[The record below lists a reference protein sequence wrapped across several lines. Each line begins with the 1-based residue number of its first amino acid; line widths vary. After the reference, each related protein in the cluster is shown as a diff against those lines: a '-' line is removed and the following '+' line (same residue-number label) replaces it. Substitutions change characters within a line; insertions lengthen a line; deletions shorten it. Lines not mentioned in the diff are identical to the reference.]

1 MNTTYSKMLPLV
13 AGLVCLSVL
22 PAGCTSDEPWDEPD
36 ADASQTVSVPVSIT
50 LGSTYRTDS
59 PTTRSAPPG
68 TVTDPMN
75 PTVDGEEETA
85 QTNTVRIVA
94 FRCKDRSDQTSTDTE
109 GEDTD
114 EAAFVY
120 DPTNDQ
126 TVSCSRTPS
135 SAHRLTAHGTLK
147 KQKGYAYRVV
157 ALAYSTTRTISP
169 SNSLLPGTGEEHLF
183 SLNLA
188 AGTTLADFQAD
199 LTQQAM
205 DDWKEWKGGTQSIET
220 HNYHSLSGQLAYAP
234 QLFYGQCTS
243 STGSTV
249 VRFRETDADGKA
261 ATDLPLTGVLYRG
274 MAKVQLTLTLDKVSG
289 TLQWIGLLANQ
300 TRTSVSLTDYDG
312 FLRPF
317 NPISS
322 TWGTTSKHDTY
333 TLVDFVDKST
343 ADLTQG
349 HTVTFTAWMLPT
361 ATRLAIRTLRHSSA
375 TMAGIHYPH
384 NYPIGT
390 AEYSSAEQG
399 TGIISPDVVD
409 GTFYLRRN
417 QRYVLKGN
425 LSTLE
430 GKTELE

>member
-1 MNTTYSKMLPLV
+1 MNTTYSNFLFRATWLFGMV
-13 AGLVCLSVL
+13 GLL
-22 PAGCTSDEPWDEPD
+22 AGCSSDADWPEPD
-36 ADASQTVSVPVSIT
+36 ADASQTVSVPICVT
-50 LGSTYRTDS
+50 LGNTYRTDS
-59 PTTRSAPPG
+59 PATRSAPPG
-68 TVTDPMN
+68 AVTDPMN
-75 PTVDGEEETA
+75 PTVDGEAETA

-94 FRCKDRSDQTSTDTE
+94 FRCKDTSDQTGTASE
-109 GEDTD
+109 NEDTD

-147 KQKGYAYRVV
+147 KQKGYAYRVM
-157 ALAYSTTRTISP
+157 ALAYSTTQAIAP
-169 SNSLLPGTGEEHLF
+169 SHSLLPATGEENLF
-183 SLNLA
+183 SLNLT

-205 DDWKEWKGGTQSIET
+205 DGWKEWKGGTQTLET
-220 HNYHSLSGQLAYAP
+220 HNYRSLSGQLAYAP

-249 VRFRETDADGKA
+249 VRFREVDADGKA

-317 NPISS
+317 NPITS
-322 TWGTTSKHDTY
+322 TWGTSSKHDTY
-333 TLVDFVDKST
+333 TLVGFVDRTT

-349 HTVTFTAWMLPT
+349 QTVTLTAWMLPT
-361 ATRLAIRTLRHSSA
+361 ATRLAIRTFYRTS
-375 TMAGIHYPH
+375 IFHYPH

-417 QRYVLKGN
+417 QRYVLKGKY
-425 LSTLE
+425 STLTA
-430 GKTELE
+430 KTELE

>member
-13 AGLVCLSVL
+13 AGIVCLSVL
-22 PAGCTSDEPWDEPD
+22 PAGCTSDEPWAEPD
-36 ADASQTVSVPVSIT
+36 ADASQTVSVPVGIT
-50 LGSTYRTDS
+50 LGSTYSTDS
-59 PTTRSAPPG
+59 STTRSAPPG
-68 TVTDPMN
+68 AVTDPMN
-75 PTVDGEEETA
+75 PTVDGEAETA

-94 FRCKDRSDQTSTDTE
+94 FRCKDNSDLTSTATE
-109 GEDTD
+109 REDTD
-114 EAAFVY
+114 EASFVY

-157 ALAYSTTRTISP
+157 ALAYSTTQAISP
-169 SNSLLPGTGEEHLF
+169 SNSLLPSMGEEHLF

-199 LTQQAM
+199 LTRQAM
-205 DDWKEWKGGTQSIET
+205 DGWREWKGGTQSIET

-243 STGSTV
+243 RTGSAV

-349 HTVTFTAWMLPT
+349 QTVTLTAWMLPT
-361 ATRLAIRTLRHSSA
+361 ATRLAIRTFRHSSA
-375 TMAGIHYPH
+375 TVTGIHYPH
-384 NYPIGT
+384 NFPIGT

>member
-1 MNTTYSKMLPLV
+1 MNTTYSKFLSI
-13 AGLVCLSVL
+13 ATGLFCLLVL
-22 PAGCTSDEPWDEPD
+22 PAGCTSEEELPSPD
-36 ADASQTVSVPVSIT
+36 ADASQAVRVPISIT
-50 LGSTYRTDS
+50 LGSTYSTDG
-59 PTTRSAPPG
+59 PATRSAPPG

-75 PTVDGEEETA
+75 PTVDGEAETA

-94 FRCKDRSDQTSTDTE
+94 FRCKDSSDQTTTDTQD
-109 GEDTD
+109 EDTD

-147 KQKGYAYRVV
+147 KLKGYAYRIV

-169 SNSLLPGTGEEHLF
+169 SNSLLPATGEEHLF

-205 DDWKEWKGGTQSIET
+205 DDWKEWRGGTQPLET

-243 STGSTV
+243 ITGSTV
-249 VRFRETDADGKA
+249 VRFRETDAEGKA

-289 TLQWIGLLANQ
+289 TLQWIGLLANH

-322 TWGTTSKHDTY
+322 TWGTNSKHDTY

-349 HTVTFTAWMLPT
+349 QTVTLTAWMLPT
-361 ATRLAIRTLRHSSA
+361 ATRLAIRTFYRK
-375 TMAGIHYPH
+375 GIEVHYPH

-417 QRYVLKGN
+417 QRYVLRGN
-425 LSTLE
+425 YSTLTS
-430 GKTELE
+430 KTELE

>member
-1 MNTTYSKMLPLV
+1 MNTTYSKMLPLA

-22 PAGCTSDEPWDEPD
+22 LTGCTSDEQWLEPD
-36 ADASQTVSVPVSIT
+36 ADASQTESVPVSIT

-68 TVTDPMN
+68 AVTDPMN
-75 PTVDGEEETA
+75 PTVDGEAETA

-94 FRCKDRSDQTSTDTE
+94 FRCKDNLDQTSTDTE
-109 GEDTD
+109 REDTD
-114 EAAFVY
+114 EASFVY

-157 ALAYSTTRTISP
+157 ALAYSTTRAISP
-169 SNSLLPGTGEEHLF
+169 SNGLLPGTGEEHLF

-199 LTQQAM
+199 LTQQTL
-205 DDWKEWKGGTQSIET
+205 DDWKEWKGGTQTLET
-220 HNYHSLSGQLAYAP
+220 HNTRSLSGQLAYAP

-249 VRFRETDADGKA
+249 VRFRETDAEGKA
-261 ATDLPLTGVLYRG
+261 ATDLPLTGVLHRG

-343 ADLTQG
+343 ANLTQG
-349 HTVTFTAWMLPT
+349 QTVTLTAWMLPT

-384 NYPIGT
+384 NFPIGT
-390 AEYSSAEQG
+390 SEYSSAEQG

-430 GKTELE
+430 EKTELD

>member
-1 MNTTYSKMLPLV
+1 MNTTYSKLYTLAAAFIGMVL
-13 AGLVCLSVL
+13 L
-22 PAGCTSDEPWDEPD
+22 PAGCSSDEPWSEPD
-36 ADASQTVSVPVSIT
+36 YGASQAVSVPISIT
-50 LGSTYRTDS
+50 LGGTYRTDG

-68 TVTDPMN
+68 AVTDPMN
-75 PTVDGEEETA
+75 PTLDGEAETA
-85 QTNTVRIVA
+85 QTNVVRIVA
-94 FRCKDRSDQTSTDTE
+94 FRCKDSSDQTGTDTE
-109 GEDTD
+109 SEDAD

-126 TVSCSRTPS
+126 TVNCSRTPS

-147 KQKGYAYRVV
+147 KQKGYAYRIV
-157 ALAYSTTRTISP
+157 ALAYSTTRTIST

-205 DDWKEWKGGTQSIET
+205 DDWKEWRGGTQTLET
-220 HNYHSLSGQLAYAP
+220 HNNHSLSGQLAYAP

-289 TLQWIGLLANQ
+289 TLQWIGLLANH

-317 NPISS
+317 NPISF
-322 TWGTTSKHDTY
+322 TWGTNSKHDTY

-349 HTVTFTAWMLPT
+349 QTVTLTAWMLPT
-361 ATRLAIRTLRHSSA
+361 ATRLAIRTFYRK
-375 TMAGIHYPH
+375 GIEVHYPH

-417 QRYVLKGN
+417 QRYLLKGN
-425 LSTLE
+425 FSTLTA
-430 GKTELE
+430 KTELD